1 MPIISIA
8 VLILFQRSIL
18 RPWKKLNSLQ
28 FLPSLAGW
36 QCFLHTDY
44 QSLNGKAALGRKI
57 SCLGLQQPVAITDD
71 NRTGDTNQT
80 GNVTIS
86 RSYVNI
92 QNRILVWT
100 NNSCTFLG
108 KCRTLIRSKIHI
120 DIYVTGGWG
129 GGRGAVGGRQDLDV
143 RSMFRIEFSIFQWS
157 IRWLTL
163 FWIRLCILK
172 PRKKPDIISM
182 KKFFIKNKVA
192 KESKACK
199 NVR

>member
-1 MPIISIA
+1 MTVFSTHSLSVIE
-8 VLILFQRSIL
+8 
-18 RPWKKLNSLQ
+18 WKSSPGEKD
-28 FLPSLAGW
+28 FLSWPSTT
-36 QCFLHTDY
+36 C
-44 QSLNGKAALGRKI
+44 
-57 SCLGLQQPVAITDD
+57 CD
-71 NRTGDTNQT
+71 NWWYRTGDTNQT

-129 GGRGAVGGRQDLDV
+129 GGGGAVGGRQDLDV

-172 PRKKPDIISM
+172 PRKKPGIISM

-192 KESKACK
+192 KESTACK

>member
-71 NRTGDTNQT
+71 IVQVIRIKRVMLQFQEVMSIYKTEFWCEL
-80 GNVTIS
+80 TI
-86 RSYVNI
+86 
-92 QNRILVWT
+92 
-100 NNSCTFLG
+100 
-108 KCRTLIRSKIHI
+108 
-120 DIYVTGGWG
+120 
-129 GGRGAVGGRQDLDV
+129 AV
-143 RSMFRIEFSIFQWS
+143 
-157 IRWLTL
+157 L
-163 FWIRLCILK
+163 FWENADSLK
-172 PRKKPDIISM
+172 NTHWHLRYGR
-182 KKFFIKNKVA
+182 
-192 KESKACK
+192 
-199 NVR
+199 VRGWEGGCWRTSRFRRQIDV